1 MSQDTLSDVLRSVR
15 LRGAVFYY
23 VSCEGDWVAE
33 APASRDIAAAV
44 MPGTD
49 HVIEYH
55 VVTGGGCWAAIV
67 GEQPRR
73 LRPGDTI
80 LLPQGDPHVLS
91 SAPGMRADPRPNAY
105 FEMQH
110 HDRPFRVHHD
120 PSHRPKIAALGDDTH
135 WPPKGEP
142 ATTLVCGF
150 IGCDVRPFN
159 PLLAALPRFLHLPAN
174 GAGGLSEQFAQLA
187 VAESGDR
194 RPGSE
199 ALLERLSEMMFVD
212 AIRRH
217 VDGLEGEARGWLAGL
232 RDRFVGRALALIHER
247 PGQDWSVEE
256 LGQRVGLS
264 RSALYER
271 FEALVGQPPMQYLTQ
286 WRMQVASRL
295 LRDSRLTVA
304 AVALEVGYESEAAF
318 ARAFKRAVGTPPAAW
333 RRARIGTGRS

>member
-73 LRPGDTI
+73 LHPGDTI

-91 SAPGMRADPRPNAY
+91 SAPGMRADPRPDAY

-110 HDRPFRVHHD
+110 HDRPFRVRHD
-120 PSHRPKIAALGDDTH
+120 PSHRPKIAALGDDAH
-135 WPPKGEP
+135 WPPEGEP

-174 GAGGLSEQFAQLA
+174 GAGDLSEQLAQLA
-187 VAESGDR
+187 LAESGDR

-217 VDGLEGEARGWLAGL
+217 VDGLEGEATGWLAGL

-271 FEALVGQPPMQYLTQ
+271 FEALVGQPPMHYLTQ

-333 RRARIGTGRS
+333 RRAQVGLNR